1 MNRKRSER
9 FLVLPGLVTPRSP
22 LQKLWGGGDVIRQ
35 CDSNRS
41 VITQFI
47 KAVVDVDGS
56 SDVNF
61 RYLIISCVIDPS
73 QSSKIEKSAI

>member
-1 MNRKRSER
+1 M
-9 FLVLPGLVTPRSP
+9 
-22 LQKLWGGGDVIRQ
+22 
-35 CDSNRS
+35 
-41 VITQFI
+41 ITQFI

-73 QSSKIEKSAI
+73 QSSKIEKSAILENIKDTQSIDKRLKSNIFKGSTYKGASGLVN

>member
-47 KAVVDVDGS
+47 KVVIDVDGG
-56 SDVNF
+56 
-61 RYLIISCVIDPS
+61 
-73 QSSKIEKSAI
+73 